1 MLNSS
6 SLGFGEVLRAHHF
19 TVVKLKSNILAASV
33 KCVVQRKIN
42 IIYISK
48 LGLPIFLANLI
59 DTLTPSATSNL
70 GCHLPPCFKP

>member
-42 IIYISK
+42 IIYI
-48 LGLPIFLANLI
+48 NLNWAF
-59 DTLTPSATSNL
+59 PFFWRTS
-70 GCHLPPCFKP
+70 